1 MAESNWN
8 PEVEGQKV
16 RLKNNI
22 SQEGITTGKTKKSDE
37 GTFVEV
43 YFDMNEQ
50 SYILFDQLEFI
61 QEININK
68 DVTPLETKTPPDST
82 NKINA
87 WSNLLSSIAS
97 VLKSFA
103 PYLWALVVI
112 VVIIP
117 LIGQGIIANSF
128 NNDKVIPEPDRE
140 IVIQGNQIDWN
151 KVDIAIQNSLT
162 LAYENTNKYADEQL
176 QLWVDDL
183 ATRIDPNF
191 LDWYFGYFNQK
202 SIEYKGFF
210 TAIKGGA
217 LKLLKFTN
225 KDVNEQIAEEITAD
239 FQTEF
244 AKRVLRPQIAQLQIE
259 RITDK
264 IVRYYLNEVKNNV
277 NNIAIKYKIP
287 QTDWNNYL
295 NDIAIS
301 IYDTEGNISNTS
313 FKVLTGAGG
322 YVAVKPLIVKL
333 VPTVS
338 SKVVAKLAGKAGAKV
353 ATKTGGVVAGK
364 IGGTFLD
371 ASVGVGIILWDV
383 WDINHTAQIEKPIL
397 KANLID
403 YLEEVKDSLLNNPQ
417 TGMMNIVDQIQSTI
431 VSSLA

>member
-1 MAESNWN
+1 MTESNWN
-8 PEVEGQKV
+8 PEIQGQKV
-16 RLKNNI
+16 RLKNNV

-37 GTFVEV
+37 GIFVEV
-43 YFDMNEQ
+43 DFGTNEQ
-50 SYILFDQLEFI
+50 SYILFDQLELI
-61 QEININK
+61 QQISSTK
-68 DVTPLETKTPPDST
+68 DLSVLENKTPSDST

-103 PYLWALVVI
+103 PYLWALVFI
-112 VVIIP
+112 IVIIP
-117 LIGQGIIANSF
+117 LIGQAIIANSF
-128 NNDKVIPEPDRE
+128 NNNIPKPDPE
-140 IVIQGNQIDWN
+140 IVIEGRNQINWD
-151 KVDIAIQNSLT
+151 KVDVAIRDSLK
-162 LAYENTNKYADEQL
+162 LAHENTNQYANEQL
-176 QLWVDDL
+176 QVWVDDL
-183 ATRIDPNF
+183 ATRIDPSF

-210 TAIKGGA
+210 TAIKGGT
-217 LKLLKFTN
+217 LKLLKFSN

-259 RITDK
+259 RITNQ
-264 IVRYYLNEVKNNV
+264 IVRYYLDEVKNNV

-322 YVAVKPLIVKL
+322 YVAIKPLIVKL

-353 ATKTGGVVAGK
+353 ATKTGGVLAGK

-383 WDINHTAQIEKPIL
+383 WDINHTAEIERPIL

-417 TGMMNIVDQIQSTI
+417 TGMMNIVDQIQTTI
-431 VSSLA
+431 AIRS

>member
-1 MAESNWN
+1 ML
-8 PEVEGQKV
+8 VK
-16 RLKNNI
+16 
-22 SQEGITTGKTKKSDE
+22 EGITTGKTKKSDE
-37 GTFVEV
+37 GIFVEV
-43 YFDMNEQ
+43 NFGTNEQ
-50 SYILFDQLEFI
+50 SYILYDQLELI
-61 QEININK
+61 QQINTNK
-68 DVTPLETKTPPDST
+68 DVTPLATQISPDST

-112 VVIIP
+112 IVIIP
-117 LIGQGIIANSF
+117 LIGQAIIANSF
-128 NNDKVIPEPDRE
+128 NNNIPKPDPE
-140 IVIQGNQIDWN
+140 IVIEGRNQINWD
-151 KVDIAIQNSLT
+151 KVDVAIRDSLK
-162 LAYENTNKYADEQL
+162 LAHENTNQYANEQL
-176 QLWVDDL
+176 QVWVDDL
-183 ATRIDPNF
+183 ATRIDPSF

-210 TAIKGGA
+210 TAIKGGT
-217 LKLLKFTN
+217 LKLLKFSN

-259 RITDK
+259 RITNQ
-264 IVRYYLNEVKNNV
+264 IVRYYLDEVKNNV

-295 NDIAIS
+295 NNIAVS
-301 IYDTEGNISNTS
+301 IYDTEGNISNTP
-313 FKVLTGAGG
+313 FKVFAGAGG

-353 ATKTGGVVAGK
+353 ATKTGGVLAGK

-383 WDINHTAQIEKPIL
+383 WDINHTAEIERPIL

-417 TGMMNIVDQIQSTI
+417 TGMMNIVDQIQTTI
-431 VSSLA
+431 AIRS